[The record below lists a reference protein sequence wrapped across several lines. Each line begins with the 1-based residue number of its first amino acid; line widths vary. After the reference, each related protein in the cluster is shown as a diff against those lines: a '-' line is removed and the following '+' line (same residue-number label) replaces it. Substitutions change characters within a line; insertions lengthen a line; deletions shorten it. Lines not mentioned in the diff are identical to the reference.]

1 MKRVICYLLC
11 LLLFMAQLPANAQ
24 AIQEE
29 NDIIYLEDGS
39 YFILTLTCMENRAG
53 TNINGAKS
61 YTYYG
66 SNGAEKWKATLSGSF
81 TYDGSSATCTSS
93 SCSVTIYNN
102 SWYTISKSASKSGNS
117 AFGSATM
124 GYKVLGITTNQVT
137 RDISL
142 TCDKDGNLS

>member
-1 MKRVICYLLC
+1 MKR
-11 LLLFMAQLPANAQ
+11 
-24 AIQEE
+24 
-29 NDIIYLEDGS
+29 IISIVALIAMLVMVVPTYADAEQNCERIVYFEDGS
-39 YFILTLTCMENRAG
+39 YIVTTITEVQSRVAYSKNG
-53 TNINGAKS
+53 TS
-61 YTYYG
+61 TSTYYG
-66 SNGAEKWKATLSGSF
+66 SDGTAKWKVTLSGSF

-93 SCSVTIYNN
+93 SCSVIIYNN
-102 SWYTISKSASKSGNS
+102 SWYTISKSASKSGNT